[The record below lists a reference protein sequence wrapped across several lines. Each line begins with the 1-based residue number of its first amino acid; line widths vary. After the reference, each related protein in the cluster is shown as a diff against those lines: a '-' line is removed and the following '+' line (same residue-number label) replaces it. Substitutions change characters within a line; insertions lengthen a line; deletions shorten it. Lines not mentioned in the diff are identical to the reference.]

1 VANPDTHVP
10 DGHHPPCHGQPK
22 SYIGSSLSSLLTHFG
37 FAPPEYQR
45 AGSAIDSSAKHHWH
59 TLSSSLHE
67 EIEKAK
73 ARHDRV
79 EDGIHPMLDA
89 WKMHVAEMVNMAE
102 DKVVPILEGGV
113 VRILPIMGDAGIA
126 SGSGPTEM
134 QAKHREGLESSVPQ
148 LISGFALK
156 QERWAD
162 KEHRRH
168 AHSHH
173 SHSHGHHGHR
183 KAHAFGHRYVSI
195 YT

>member
-1 VANPDTHVP
+1 
-10 DGHHPPCHGQPK
+10 
-22 SYIGSSLSSLLTHFG
+22 
-37 FAPPEYQR
+37 
-45 AGSAIDSSAKHHWH
+45 
-59 TLSSSLHE
+59 LHE

-89 WKMHVAEMVNMAE
+89 WKMHVAEMVKGAE

-113 VRILPIMGDAGIA
+113 VRILPVMGDAGIA

-134 QAKHREGLESSVPQ
+134 QAKHREGL
-148 LISGFALK
+148 K
-156 QERWAD
+156 H
-162 KEHRRH
+162 EHGDGKDHKHH

-183 KAHAFGHRYVSI
+183 KAHAFGDRYVSI
-195 YT
+195 YTQHIRLSHSPTLVALASSH